1 MNGSRLPCLVTVA
14 LLAAVPPLA
23 FADAWGDPGL
33 AFRYRFENVDDAAF
47 EEEADA
53 STLRLRLNFLTPE
66 YSGFSAFVEV
76 DTVFELGPDDY
87 NAGAGNSPE
96 RVQFPVVA
104 DPDGT
109 DLNQLWVQ
117 WAAGEGR
124 RVRAGRQRIIYD
136 NARFVGNVG
145 WRQNEQTFDA
155 LAADWLLAGMRFQYA
170 YVDNVNRIFGN
181 DVPAG
186 DQDNDTHL
194 LNVSRAL
201 GEAGRLAGYGYEI
214 DNRDDPLS
222 STRTWGL
229 RWVGAPFGAFAY
241 ALEFARQSDAANNP
255 VDYDA
260 DYWRLDASLG
270 GEDFSAFAGWEVLG
284 GDASRPGAAFRTP
297 LATLHAFNGW
307 ADRFLVTPDAGLE
320 DLFIGLKGRHWDWSW
335 QAVLHD
341 FTAEDGSA
349 DWGSELDVSAAHT
362 FAERYELL
370 LKFADFEGDSPG
382 FPDTRKF
389 WLQLSAAY

>member
-1 MNGSRLPCLVTVA
+1 MNGAPLSVLVTAA
-14 LLAAVPPLA
+14 LLAAAPVL
-23 FADAWGDPGL
+23 ADAWGDPSL
-33 AFRYRFENVDDAAF
+33 AFRYRFEDVDDAAF
-47 EEEADA
+47 DEDAEA

-66 YSGFSAFVEV
+66 FAGWSAFAEF

-87 NAGAGNSPE
+87 NAGGGNTPG
-96 RVQFPVVA
+96 RAQFPVVA

-124 RVRAGRQRIIYD
+124 RIRAGRQRIILD

-145 WRQNEQTFDA
+145 WRQNEQTCDA
-155 LAADWLLAGMRFQYA
+155 LAADWLLGGVRLQYA
-170 YVDNVNRIFGN
+170 WVDNVNRIFGN

-186 DQDNDTHL
+186 DHDHDTHL
-194 LNVSRAL
+194 LNASRSL
-201 GEAGRLAGYGYEI
+201 GESGRLAGYWYDI
-214 DNRDDPLS
+214 DNDDDPSS

-229 RWVGAPFGAFAY
+229 RWVATPRRAFRYSA
-241 ALEFARQSDAANNP
+241 EFAQQADAANNP
-255 VDYDA
+255 VDYEA

-270 GEDFSAFAGWEVLG
+270 DDGFSGFAGWEVLG
-284 GDASRPGAAFRTP
+284 GDASSPGAAFRTP

-320 DLFIGLKGRHWDWSW
+320 DLFIGLKGRYLQWSW
-335 QAVLHD
+335 QVVLHD
-341 FTAEDGSA
+341 FTAEDGA
-349 DWGSELDVSAAHT
+349 TDWGSELDVSAVRT

-382 FPDTRKF
+382 YPDTRKIWVQF
-389 WLQLSAAY
+389 SAAY

>member
-1 MNGSRLPCLVTVA
+1 MIGPRFHR
-14 LLAAVPPLA
+14 LLAAAVLAAAPPLV
-23 FADAWGDPGL
+23 FADSWGDPGL
-33 AFRYRFENVDDAAF
+33 ALRYRFENVDDEAF
-47 EEEADA
+47 VEEADA

-76 DTVFELGPDDY
+76 DTVVEFGPDDY
-87 NAGAGNSPE
+87 NAGGGNTPE
-96 RVQFPVVA
+96 RGQFPLVA
-104 DPDGT
+104 DPDGI

-117 WAAGEGR
+117 WGAGEGR
-124 RVRAGRQRIIYD
+124 LIRAGRQRIIFD

-145 WRQNEQTFDA
+145 WRQNEQTYDA
-155 LAADWLLAGMRFQYA
+155 LAADWLLGGVRMQYA

-186 DQDNDTHL
+186 DHDNDTHL

-201 GEAGRLAGYGYEI
+201 GDAGRLAGYWYDI
-214 DNRDDPLS
+214 DNEDDPAS

-229 RWVGAPFGAFAY
+229 RWVGSTMGAFGYSA
-241 ALEFARQSDAANNP
+241 EFAHQSDAANNP

-270 GEDFSAFAGWEVLG
+270 DEQFSGFAGWEVLG
-284 GDASRPGAAFRTP
+284 GDASKPGAAFRTP

-307 ADRFLVTPDAGLE
+307 ADRFLVTPNAGLE
-320 DLFIGLKGRHWDWSW
+320 DLFIGLKGRQWNWSW

-349 DWGSELDVSAAHT
+349 DWGSELDASAART

-370 LKFADFEGDSPG
+370 LKFADFDGDSPG
-382 FPDTRKF
+382 FPDTRKI
-389 WLQLSAAY
+389 WVQLSAAY